1 MHPHAP
7 VIKTG
12 RDLHRGLTHPAIHPP
27 HTFSCKNSFRSC
39 CAAIVFITDIRLFFL
54 DTFYIQAFPE
64 ATRIVHWVKP
74 NWSLVPGKKKNS
86 KKRFCFHR
94 ELETPFA
101 RVRAGPGAMALTWP
115 FRADL
120 CSPPPAPHYPRRSHV
135 LKVGEEAW
143 VVTCPPMVFISVPIG
158 HFPGCREACA
168 SPHAASQSSA
178 DTGREFPMG
187 SGSLTYFPQGT

>member
-12 RDLHRGLTHPAIHPP
+12 RDLPRGLTHPAIHPP

-74 NWSLVPGKKKNS
+74 NWSLVPGKKKF
-86 KKRFCFHR
+86 KKRFYFHR
-94 ELETPFA
+94 ELETPFV

-115 FRADL
+115 FRGGSL
-120 CSPPPAPHYPRRSHV
+120 QPPLSAPLAPVLSRVARGGGSLGSHV
-135 LKVGEEAW
+135 SSHGVYKRPNWSL
-143 VVTCPPMVFISVPIG
+143 
-158 HFPGCREACA
+158 PGMPRSLCITSRGLPEL
-168 SPHAASQSSA
+168 
-178 DTGREFPMG
+178 GRHG
-187 SGSLTYFPQGT
+187 A